1 MSAAARPQRPN
12 SRHPMQPGPIQPGPM
27 LRRGPRPLLLHLSL
41 AMMRSAVLSSA
52 WPSWS
57 AAWPSRTGV
66 EEPLAKI
73 AEHVAEAG
81 PGAEGRFARAL
92 LTEAWA
98 QDRGFLAGIAAYR
111 RHPYQRMVEDPPTVW
126 EEGGSRLMDY
136 TVHRGSRSGPLVVV
150 VPSLINRAY
159 ILDLM
164 PGKSLMRYMAAEG
177 LQPLLLDW
185 GYPGPIERRF
195 TLTDY
200 VAGRLER
207 ALVAIGRPVILVGYC
222 MGGLLALAAALRR
235 PDLVRGLALLATPWD
250 FHAPDADRARGL
262 ASLLPALEPGIG
274 ATGALATDLLQ
285 MLFACLDPFQTPAKY
300 RNFAR
305 LDQAGP
311 AARLFVAIEDWL
323 NDGVPLAA
331 PAARACLGEW
341 YGDNTTAEGL
351 WTIAGAPVD
360 PTRLAQPAFI
370 AIPNR
375 DRIVPPESASALAEL
390 VPHATVHRPAAG
402 HVGMAAGR
410 RAETELWR
418 PLRDWCLSLED

>member
-1 MSAAARPQRPN
+1 MNAAAQRLRP
-12 SRHPMQPGPIQPGPM
+12 SSPGPM

-57 AAWPSRTGV
+57 AAWPSRTGAGESLADIV
-66 EEPLAKI
+66 ER
-73 AEHVAEAG
+73 VVRSG
-81 PGAEGRFARAL
+81 PGAEGHFAHAL

-111 RHPYQRMVEDPPTVW
+111 RHPYQRQMEEPPTVW
-126 EEGGSRLMDY
+126 GEGGSRLLDY
-136 TVHRGSRSGPLVVV
+136 TTGGAGPLVVV
-150 VPSLINRAY
+150 VPSLINRAT

-164 PGKSLMRYMAAEG
+164 PGKSLMRYLAAEG
-177 LQPLLLDW
+177 MEALLLDW
-185 GYPGPIERRF
+185 GDPGPIERRF

-250 FHAPDADRARGL
+250 FHAPDAGRARAL
-262 ASLLPALEPGIG
+262 AALLPALEPAMN

-285 MLFACLDPFQTPAKY
+285 MLFASLDPFQTPAKY

-331 PAARACLGEW
+331 PTARTCLGEW
-341 YGDNTTAEGL
+341 YGENATVEGL
-351 WTIAGAPVD
+351 WTIAGAPID
-360 PTRLAQPAFI
+360 PTQLAQPAFI

-375 DRIVPPESASALAEL
+375 DRIVPPESASALADL
-390 VPHATVHRPAAG
+390 IPQATVHRPAAG

-418 PLRDWCLSLED
+418 PLRDWCRALGR

>member
-1 MSAAARPQRPN
+1 MSAAARPPHPSRP
-12 SRHPMQPGPIQPGPM
+12 RPINPGPM

-41 AMMRSAVLSSA
+41 AMMKSAVLSSA

-73 AEHVAEAG
+73 AAHVAEAG
-81 PGAEGRFARAL
+81 PGAESRFAQTL

-111 RHPYQRMVEDPPTVW
+111 RHPYQRLMEDPPIVW
-126 EEGGSRLMDY
+126 EEGGSRLADY
-136 TVHRGSRSGPLVVV
+136 TSDGAGPLVLV

-164 PGKSLMRYMAAEG
+164 PGKSLMRYLAAEG

-185 GYPGPIERRF
+185 GYPGPIESRF

-207 ALVAIGRPVILVGYC
+207 ALVEIGRPVILVGYC

-250 FHAPDADRARGL
+250 FHAPDPERARGL
-262 ASLLPALEPGIG
+262 AALLPALEPAMS
-274 ATGALATDLLQ
+274 ATGALGTDLLQ
-285 MLFACLDPFQTPAKY
+285 MLFACLDPFQTPGKY
-300 RNFAR
+300 RNFGR
-305 LDQAGP
+305 LDQAGA

-323 NDGVPLAA
+323 NDGIPLAA
-331 PAARACLGEW
+331 PAARTCLGEW
-341 YGDNTTAEGL
+341 YGENTTAEGR
-351 WTIAGAPVD
+351 WAIAGAAVD

-375 DRIVPPESASALAEL
+375 DRIVPPESASRLAGL
-390 VPHATVHRPAAG
+390 IRHAAVHRPAAG

-418 PLRDWCLSLED
+418 PLRDWCRSLGR